1 MINYLELNKKPDYK
15 NNMILNLVNVYHKTL
30 DDANQLSET
39 RKLFKSMPLTLIKAQ
54 FKEAFANMREFDK
67 MLGKLI
73 ITDNIINA
81 CVANNKTSFIL
92 DTDALYKALV
102 KAKKY
107 CLDNHIKT
115 IDLYYDFKDTENIF
129 TSICDTA
136 ADIFDGDNS
145 ANKIILNIYTVN

>member
-1 MINYLELNKKPDYK
+1 MIEYLELTKKINYK

-30 DDANQLSET
+30 NDNNQLSET
-39 RKLFKSMPLTLIKAQ
+39 RKLFKAMPLVKSE

-67 MLGKLI
+67 MFGKI
-73 ITDNIINA
+73 IVTDNVINA
-81 CVANNKTSFIL
+81 CVANNKTGFIL

-107 CLDNHIKT
+107 CLDNHIKN
-115 IDLYYDFKDTENIF
+115 IDLYYDFKDTEKIF

-136 ADIFDGDNS
+136 ADIFDGDNN
-145 ANKIILNIYTVN
+145 ANKIVLNIYTVN